1 MTKAIQI
8 LLLAAFLFPMF
19 GSAQEETLE
28 ERKKR
33 VTRKYLRERMNV
45 SQSEMVV
52 PEDLTED
59 VRVLDSE
66 KFKEATVDLQRQ
78 AATTPPPPPMPRR
91 PMPEQADSNWLLNDI
106 DNKEVD
112 LYADPFAPSKP
123 SDDRPDYRSM
133 IRDRKSDDQATGSSR
148 SSIYD
153 PYASRNRYDTSTR
166 YGAQATDGKTGIF
179 GQRQSESDAVGGLGT
194 RRTFG
199 ASPETGLLQTP
210 FPQIETSE
218 DQSLRPGSREP
229 QGIYSPYKSPYQ
241 IRREEQRQQGGALSP
256 GSTRQEFNKPDPY
269 QQWKNR
275 SNTWDPTKD
284 DAYLDEIMR
293 QDRR

>member
-153 PYASRNRYDTSTR
+153 PYASLRYLHALRGPGDRWENGDFRPAAKRKRCGWWSGNASHLWGFARNRVAPNPVPAD
-166 YGAQATDGKTGIF
+166 
-179 GQRQSESDAVGGLGT
+179 
-194 RRTFG
+194 
-199 ASPETGLLQTP
+199 
-210 FPQIETSE
+210 
-218 DQSLRPGSREP
+218 
-229 QGIYSPYKSPYQ
+229 
-241 IRREEQRQQGGALSP
+241 
-256 GSTRQEFNKPDPY
+256 
-269 QQWKNR
+269 
-275 SNTWDPTKD
+275 
-284 DAYLDEIMR
+284 
-293 QDRR
+293 